1 MAKTS
6 MSLRRL
12 SDALEM
18 LTPKKFKKKIFS
30 KDDEEDLFMEHEAR
44 EEVEEQHNKKT
55 VVGSPADKELI
66 ETLQRENQELRAN
79 IEKLQEA
86 LSSSS
91 HNHIKTAASCQSRRS
106 ICQDRIDHFM
116 S

>member
-44 EEVEEQHNKKT
+44 EEVEEQHNMKT

-86 LSSSS
+86 LSKLESQS
-91 HNHIKTAASCQSRRS
+91 HQNRGLLSKSKVNLPG
-106 ICQDRIDHFM
+106 
-116 S
+116 

>member
-18 LTPKKFKKKIFS
+18 ITPKKFKKKIFT
-30 KDDEEDLFMEHEAR
+30 KDDEEDLFMEHEAS
-44 EEVEEQHNKKT
+44 EEVEEQHNMKT
-55 VVGSPADKELI
+55 VVGSPALPCPADKELI
-66 ETLQRENQELRAN
+66 EKLQRENQQLRAN

-86 LSSSS
+86 LSKLESQS
-91 HNHIKTAASCQSRRS
+91 HQNGGLLSKSKVNLLR
-106 ICQDRIDHFM
+106 
-116 S
+116 

>member
-1 MAKTS
+1 M
-6 MSLRRL
+6 
-12 SDALEM
+12 
-18 LTPKKFKKKIFS
+18 FIFYFEELAHVS

-86 LSSSS
+86 LSKLESQS
-91 HNHIKTAASCQSRRS
+91 HQNGGLLSKSKVNLPG
-106 ICQDRIDHFM
+106 
-116 S
+116 